1 MNTQQAQFYPL
12 STLKRRR
19 EVSTLTCRRCGHEK
33 PVCDGHPCA
42 NCGDQGV
49 VCDGK
54 DCDHPRGA
62 FDKGYMVSPGLENNA
77 NKSMQLRRVA

>member
-62 FDKGYMVSPGLENNA
+62 FDKGYVVSPGLENNA
-77 NKSMQLRRVA
+77 NKSMQLH